1 MGRKDIHTNNYFD
14 DNIRFAD
21 LINGTL
27 HKGTQKIKAD
37 ELTDVSK
44 EFLYTDEQHE
54 RKIIADNAKLWEKQ
68 NIVYALYSVENLSY
82 VDYAAV
88 IRCMQMEAM
97 GYYRQWKN
105 YKREHERK
113 KDTSKDELLSGIK
126 KSDSFYP
133 IVPVVV
139 YYGTERE
146 WDAGTSLYDFL
157 GAGLSEDVKAYIN
170 NYKINLFDY
179 HNYDSFEQ
187 FNTEVKSVFECLR
200 YSNEADKFKRLLKE
214 NEERYRH
221 LDMETGSLIQVLT
234 KNKGLY
240 KYQVEPEGGEID
252 MCKAF
257 EDYRLEGK
265 LEGRQEGQREGKLE
279 ALRTLMET
287 LHLSLEQ
294 AMEALRIPE
303 QEQDIYRKAI

>member
-1 MGRKDIHTNNYFD
+1 MQR
-14 DNIRFAD
+14 
-21 LINGTL
+21 
-27 HKGTQKIKAD
+27 IKAD
-37 ELTDVSK
+37 ELKDVSK
-44 EFLYTDEQHE
+44 EFLYTNEQHE
-54 RKIIADNAKLWEKQ
+54 RKIIADNAKLWKKQ

-82 VDYAAV
+82 IDYATV

-97 GYYRQWKN
+97 GYYKQWNK
-105 YKREHERK
+105 YKREHERN
-113 KDTSKDELLSGIK
+113 KDTSNDEFLSGIK

-146 WDAGTSLYDFL
+146 WDASISLHDFL
-157 GAGLSEDVKAYIN
+157 GAGLADDVKTYIN

-179 HNYDSFEQ
+179 HKYNSFEQ

-200 YSNEADKFKRLLKE
+200 YSNEADKFKKLLKK

-221 LDMETGSLIQVLT
+221 LDMETGALIRVLT

-240 KYQVEPEGGEID
+240 KYQEETEGGEID

-265 LEGRQEGQREGKLE
+265 QEGRQEGRREGKLE
-279 ALRTLMET
+279 ALRDLMET

-294 AMEALRIPE
+294 AMEALKIPE
-303 QEQDIYRKAI
+303 QEQEIYRKAI